1 MNRNK
6 DSDSYIKYI
15 SVIDLIIKNSDEKN
29 PITINQIQDLIY
41 DKGYD
46 FKIDFRI
53 VKKFVENYN
62 NYYEDTIIKTYKEG
76 RNNYFYYENP
86 NLDLMEAKAII
97 DLVYSS
103 HFFTLKTKENY
114 KKRMQDLFSIHNQA
128 YFQKRLNLHVVK
140 NENEQVF
147 YQELEVITKAI
158 KEKKKIRFEYQKPS
172 LTFNKKHKLTELAP
186 IDTVFSNNEYYLLCQ
201 GAKDPNTCIQ
211 YRLDYVKNVEIVKDS
226 DVKFDDYQLNSFEK
240 KLNNMTYMYGEGK
253 IEVIELEFIPNVY
266 SNMIDK
272 FGKDIHPKKINENLY
287 CVQVRHIINSTFYSW
302 IIGFGGRIQIADNDV
317 HKKQFKDFLIENFIN
332 KNNKVTLIF
341 SKKDY
346 NDYDFIEVIIKNTK
360 NKEEFTCPFTI
371 NSSNSITI
379 DLSDIYLYFTDYE
392 GSISIVAKCDNTFF
406 SITPI
411 LSKENLTI
419 INDFQK
425 TNYKLFI
432 RTLENG
438 ELRLSS
444 IIKKL

>member
-1 MNRNK
+1 MEEN
-6 DSDSYIKYI
+6 IKI
-15 SVIDLIIKNSDEKN
+15 LNMWNEK
-29 PITINQIQDLIY
+29 
-41 DKGYD
+41 
-46 FKIDFRI
+46 
-53 VKKFVENYN
+53 VKTLGKL
-62 NYYEDTIIKTYKEG
+62 KLKE
-76 RNNYFYYENP
+76 
-86 NLDLMEAKAII
+86 A
-97 DLVYSS
+97 
-103 HFFTLKTKENY
+103 
-114 KKRMQDLFSIHNQA
+114 
-128 YFQKRLNLHVVK
+128 
-140 NENEQVF
+140 
-147 YQELEVITKAI
+147 QELFIEMKKESNI
-158 KEKKKIRFEYQKPS
+158 KEK
-172 LTFNKKHKLTELAP
+172 EL
-186 IDTVFSNNEYYLLCQ
+186 
-201 GAKDPNTCIQ
+201 K
-211 YRLDYVKNVEIVKDS
+211 R
-226 DVKFDDYQLNSFEK
+226 K
-240 KLNNMTYMYGEGK
+240 KL
-253 IEVIELEFIPNVY
+253 IE
-266 SNMIDK
+266 DT
-272 FGKDIHPKKINENLY
+272 LY
-287 CVQVRHIINSTFYSW
+287 VP
-302 IIGFGGRIQIADNDV
+302 
-317 HKKQFKDFLIENFIN
+317 LNFIN

>member
-1 MNRNK
+1 MELNTLSK
-6 DSDSYIKYI
+6 
-15 SVIDLIIKNSDEKN
+15 
-29 PITINQIQDLIY
+29 ITC
-41 DKGYD
+41 
-46 FKIDFRI
+46 
-53 VKKFVENYN
+53 
-62 NYYEDTIIKTYKEG
+62 
-76 RNNYFYYENP
+76 
-86 NLDLMEAKAII
+86 
-97 DLVYSS
+97 YSRKLS
-103 HFFTLKTKENY
+103 LK
-114 KKRMQDLFSIHNQA
+114 
-128 YFQKRLNLHVVK
+128 
-140 NENEQVF
+140 
-147 YQELEVITKAI
+147 
-158 KEKKKIRFEYQKPS
+158 
-172 LTFNKKHKLTELAP
+172 
-186 IDTVFSNNEYYLLCQ
+186 
-201 GAKDPNTCIQ
+201 
-211 YRLDYVKNVEIVKDS
+211 
-226 DVKFDDYQLNSFEK
+226 
-240 KLNNMTYMYGEGK
+240 
-253 IEVIELEFIPNVY
+253 
-266 SNMIDK
+266 
-272 FGKDIHPKKINENLY
+272 
-287 CVQVRHIINSTFYSW
+287 
-302 IIGFGGRIQIADNDV
+302 
-317 HKKQFKDFLIENFIN
+317 NFIN
-332 KNNKVTLIF
+332 KNKKVTLIF

>member
-1 MNRNK
+1 MELNTLSK
-6 DSDSYIKYI
+6 
-15 SVIDLIIKNSDEKN
+15 
-29 PITINQIQDLIY
+29 ITC
-41 DKGYD
+41 
-46 FKIDFRI
+46 
-53 VKKFVENYN
+53 
-62 NYYEDTIIKTYKEG
+62 
-76 RNNYFYYENP
+76 
-86 NLDLMEAKAII
+86 
-97 DLVYSS
+97 YSRKLS
-103 HFFTLKTKENY
+103 LK
-114 KKRMQDLFSIHNQA
+114 
-128 YFQKRLNLHVVK
+128 
-140 NENEQVF
+140 
-147 YQELEVITKAI
+147 
-158 KEKKKIRFEYQKPS
+158 
-172 LTFNKKHKLTELAP
+172 
-186 IDTVFSNNEYYLLCQ
+186 
-201 GAKDPNTCIQ
+201 
-211 YRLDYVKNVEIVKDS
+211 
-226 DVKFDDYQLNSFEK
+226 
-240 KLNNMTYMYGEGK
+240 
-253 IEVIELEFIPNVY
+253 
-266 SNMIDK
+266 
-272 FGKDIHPKKINENLY
+272 
-287 CVQVRHIINSTFYSW
+287 
-302 IIGFGGRIQIADNDV
+302 
-317 HKKQFKDFLIENFIN
+317 NFIN

-392 GSISIVAKCDNTFF
+392 GSISIKNISKKTIHNLNVNIVAKCNNTFF

>member
-1 MNRNK
+1 E
-6 DSDSYIKYI
+6 S
-15 SVIDLIIKNSDEKN
+15 L
-29 PITINQIQDLIY
+29 
-41 DKGYD
+41 
-46 FKIDFRI
+46 
-53 VKKFVENYN
+53 KKFVENYN

-172 LTFNKKHKLTELAP
+172 LTFNEKHKLTELAP

-253 IEVIELEFIPNVY
+253 IEVIELEFTPNVY

-272 FGKDIHPKKINENLY
+272 FGKNIHPKKINENLY
-287 CVQVRHIINSTFYSW
+287 CVQVRHIINSIFYSW

-317 HKKQFKDFLIENFIN
+317 HKKQFKDFLMENFIN
-332 KNNKVTLIF
+332 KNNA
-341 SKKDY
+341 D
-346 NDYDFIEVIIKNTK
+346 
-360 NKEEFTCPFTI
+360 
-371 NSSNSITI
+371 
-379 DLSDIYLYFTDYE
+379 
-392 GSISIVAKCDNTFF
+392 
-406 SITPI
+406 
-411 LSKENLTI
+411 
-419 INDFQK
+419 
-425 TNYKLFI
+425 
-432 RTLENG
+432 
-438 ELRLSS
+438 
-444 IIKKL
+444 